1 MSSELPMPKRREFTK
16 ESPLPLKRKKA
27 QRNMQDFF
35 SNTPLHQVNRPMLH
49 NITDCV
55 IRPTGLLVV
64 GFLALYCIKL
74 FWGIFKI

>member
-55 IRPTGLLVV
+55 ITGLMVV
-64 GFLALYCIKL
+64 GFLALLYEIV
-74 FWGIFKI
+74 FWDI